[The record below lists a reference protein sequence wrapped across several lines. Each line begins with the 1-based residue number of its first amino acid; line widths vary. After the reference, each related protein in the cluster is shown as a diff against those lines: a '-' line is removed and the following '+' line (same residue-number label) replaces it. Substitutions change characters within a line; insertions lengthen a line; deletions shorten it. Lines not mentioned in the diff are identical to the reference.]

1 MYIEEDMMLRN
12 KHLRLDQEKIE
23 KVQKILKAKTETET
37 LERALDRVIRGEQ
50 ERLRKKRIMKR
61 LIELRN
67 SLGKIDEDSA
77 EWIRLA
83 RKEKTPSYDR
93 GA

>member
-1 MYIEEDMMLRN
+1 MLRN

-77 EWIRLA
+77 EWIRLS
-83 RKEKTPSYDR
+83 RKERPPSL
-93 GA
+93 